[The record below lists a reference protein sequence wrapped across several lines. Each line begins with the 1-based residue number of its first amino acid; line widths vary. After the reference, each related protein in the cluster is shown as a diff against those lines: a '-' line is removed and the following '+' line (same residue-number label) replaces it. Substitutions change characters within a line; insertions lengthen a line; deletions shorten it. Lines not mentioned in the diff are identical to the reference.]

1 MNLALANTMLFS
13 VSLFSGL
20 AIGWYGLP
28 VTLAAIRRMVLD
40 PIVNATHSTW
50 AAALTLAHMRS
61 RKGNQ

>member
-28 VTLAAIRRMVLD
+28 ATLAAIRRVVLD
-40 PIVNATHSTW
+40 SIVNATHSTR
-50 AAALTLAHMRS
+50 AAALALAHMRS

>member
-13 VSLFSGL
+13 VALFSGL
-20 AIGWYGLP
+20 VIGWYGP
-28 VTLAAIRRMVLD
+28 PATLAAIRRMVLN
-40 PIVNATHSTW
+40 PIINAIHSTW